1 MIDTHKNFCH
11 LYIIIL
17 LVKGV
22 DGKREI
28 IEMAADG
35 NCLFR
40 SLSHQLYVDYG
51 DKHHDV
57 RQDICDFLEAHKE
70 EFSIFLLL
78 DGDEADV
85 CDFEKYVKE
94 MRRSGVWGG
103 DVEIACAARLYRR
116 NITIFSA
123 TNAINIG
130 TGDEDPEGPDI
141 LLSYHENS
149 HYNSVHDEEVLSA
162 RTRTRSFKRTNS
174 QSTEKTNVKSRTKE
188 NKVNPTHE
196 KDDTIIESKQSDE
209 PRDESK
215 EKIKRNDL
223 CPCGSGFRYKKC
235 CLAIEKSR
243 KKSKQFKER
252 HMIDRVLDDDKVV
265 DERLELEGGFNVLH
279 I

>member
-1 MIDTHKNFCH
+1 
-11 LYIIIL
+11 
-17 LVKGV
+17 
-22 DGKREI
+22 
-28 IEMAADG
+28 MAADG

-51 DKHHDV
+51 NNHDDV
-57 RQDICDFLEAHKE
+57 RAEICDFLEAHKE

-78 DGDEADV
+78 DGDEEDV
-85 CDFEKYVKE
+85 CDFDKYVVE
-94 MRRSGVWGG
+94 MRKDGVWGG

-123 TNAINIG
+123 VNAINIG
-130 TGDEDPEGPDI
+130 TGDETPEGPDI

-149 HYNSVHDEEVLSA
+149 HYNSVHDEEVLS
-162 RTRTRSFKRTNS
+162 RFKKTNA
-174 QSTEKTNVKSRTKE
+174 QSTDK
-188 NKVNPTHE
+188 NKVKNRRNKINPTDQE
-196 KDDTIIESKQSDE
+196 NDVGITLKEDDEQ
-209 PRDESK
+209 RDGSK

-243 KKSKQFKER
+243 KKTKQFMER
-252 HMIDRVLDDDKVV
+252 NMV
-265 DERLELEGGFNVLH
+265 DGDTENDTVDIERFELEGGLNVLN